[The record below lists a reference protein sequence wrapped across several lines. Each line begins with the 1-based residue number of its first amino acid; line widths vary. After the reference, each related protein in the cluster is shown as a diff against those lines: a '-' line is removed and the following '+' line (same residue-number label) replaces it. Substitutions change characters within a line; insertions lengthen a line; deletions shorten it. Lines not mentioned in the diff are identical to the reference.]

1 MCDQEHIIDQPIG
14 SVEELLSQI
23 VSTDIVVATRFHN
36 VLLALLCNKPA
47 ISISFHH
54 KCESLM
60 SAMGLSQYC
69 LDIRNW
75 DTDQLIEKFC
85 DLEKNAEKIKPIIRE
100 RAKAFREALDEQ
112 YQYIF
117 DVV

>member
-1 MCDQEHIIDQPIG
+1 M
-14 SVEELLSQI
+14 
-23 VSTDIVVATRFHN
+23 ST
-36 VLLALLCNKPA
+36 
-47 ISISFHH
+47 
-54 KCESLM
+54 
-60 SAMGLSQYC
+60 MGLSQYC

-85 DLEKNAEKIKPIIRE
+85 DLEKNAEKIKPLIRG